1 MYTDESKILETVQ
14 NISSTVVAE
23 DAEAT
28 DRLARWPERS
38 LRSFQKE
45 GLGGLTVPVEYG
57 GLGQGT
63 KTLAKVCEIIGQ
75 SCTSTAICYGMHAV
89 GSAVIASKATD
100 YQQEKYLTPICEGRH
115 LTSIALNE
123 TGSGSQ
129 FYLPQTRMQYHS
141 ESEYNINGAKSF
153 VLNGGK
159 ADSYIIS
166 AVAEGSHTPGEQF
179 NCFMINADAA
189 GIQWGERWKGIGLRG
204 DSSRDLFLDSVKI
217 PDKNILGQFGDQ
229 IWYVFNVITPYFL
242 TAMAGSYL
250 GIARAAINEVTHHIK
265 NREFSFNGRALASSS
280 VIQYQLGA
288 LWAKYARSRALVYYA
303 TECYDMDQD
312 NALIDL
318 FAAKAEVADATIE
331 IVNEAI
337 TLCGGYAYQEKSI
350 LDLLL
355 RDARAAH
362 VMTPTADIL
371 RVWTGRSILE
381 QPLLAD
387 T

>member
-159 ADSYIIS
+159 ADSYII
-166 AVAEGSHTPGEQF
+166 
-179 NCFMINADAA
+179 
-189 GIQWGERWKGIGLRG
+189 
-204 DSSRDLFLDSVKI
+204 
-217 PDKNILGQFGDQ
+217 
-229 IWYVFNVITPYFL
+229 
-242 TAMAGSYL
+242 
-250 GIARAAINEVTHHIK
+250 
-265 NREFSFNGRALASSS
+265 
-280 VIQYQLGA
+280 
-288 LWAKYARSRALVYYA
+288 
-303 TECYDMDQD
+303 
-312 NALIDL
+312 
-318 FAAKAEVADATIE
+318 
-331 IVNEAI
+331 
-337 TLCGGYAYQEKSI
+337 
-350 LDLLL
+350 
-355 RDARAAH
+355 
-362 VMTPTADIL
+362 
-371 RVWTGRSILE
+371 
-381 QPLLAD
+381 
-387 T
+387 